1 MKPYIYLL
9 FSIFILSS
17 CSNDDNS
24 FEPQNEEDILN
35 YIEEKNLNASKT
47 TSGLYY
53 IIKNEGTG
61 QRPTENSVV
70 NIDYAGYYL
79 DGGLIFEGN
88 SAILDLST
96 IIEGLKEGIQLF
108 KEGGEGTL
116 IIPSELAYGTAGNSN
131 ASIPGGAVLVF
142 DIKLTIADYVSQN
155 ETAILKY
162 INDNNITNAIKSD
175 SGLYYVINKE
185 GTGEQPTNT
194 SNVTVAYK
202 GYFLDDTIFDQSSSD
217 GVSFNLNQVIAGWS
231 EGITYFKEGGEGT
244 LLIPFNLG
252 YGINGSGSIPG
263 GEVLIFDVSLLKVN

>member
-1 MKPYIYLL
+1 M
-9 FSIFILSS
+9 
-17 CSNDDNS
+17 
-24 FEPQNEEDILN
+24 
-35 YIEEKNLNASKT
+35 
-47 TSGLYY
+47 
-53 IIKNEGTG
+53 
-61 QRPTENSVV
+61 
-70 NIDYAGYYL
+70 
-79 DGGLIFEGN
+79 
-88 SAILDLST
+88 
-96 IIEGLKEGIQLF
+96 
-108 KEGGEGTL
+108 
-116 IIPSELAYGTAGNSN
+116 
-131 ASIPGGAVLVF
+131 VF

>member
-1 MKPYIYLL
+1 M
-9 FSIFILSS
+9 
-17 CSNDDNS
+17 
-24 FEPQNEEDILN
+24 
-35 YIEEKNLNASKT
+35 
-47 TSGLYY
+47 
-53 IIKNEGTG
+53 
-61 QRPTENSVV
+61 
-70 NIDYAGYYL
+70 
-79 DGGLIFEGN
+79 
-88 SAILDLST
+88 
-96 IIEGLKEGIQLF
+96 
-108 KEGGEGTL
+108 
-116 IIPSELAYGTAGNSN
+116 
-131 ASIPGGAVLVF
+131 VF

-217 GVSFNLNQVIAGWS
+217 GVSFNLNQVISGWS

-252 YGINGSGSIPG
+252 YGINGFGSIPG